1 MGIFSRPKANNYVTV
16 KGKGNKSE
24 AEIVVRLMRAGY
36 NVLRPCWEDSR
47 YDLVIED
54 GDGKFWRVQC
64 KTAWLEAHRAVLRF
78 NAHSLDRKHN
88 KISYRDQIDYFAVYS
103 PDTDKVYFIHVNEV
117 PPTSAPYLRLEPPQ
131 KGMTGKYPREI
142 RYAADYEL

>member
-1 MGIFSRPKANNYVTV
+1 MGIFSRPKANSYVTV

-117 PPTSAPYLRLEPPQ
+117 PPTSAPYLR
-131 KGMTGKYPREI
+131 
-142 RYAADYEL
+142 